1 MSSSSIIPNAYP
13 LGATSAYIAFLPIN
27 GGSIP
32 FSSTNKAS
40 GSWKKFI
47 RKPLEQRHIQSTT
60 IAAIVSSESTTIEGS
75 FVLKPTPTLQ
85 ELLNGPLFQVAGIFE
100 IDEPGW
106 ADKHDEYIAEMYL

>member
-1 MSSSSIIPNAYP
+1 MSSSSIIPNVYP

-27 GGSIP
+27 EGSIP
-32 FSSTNKAS
+32 FSSTNKATP
-40 GSWKKFI
+40 SWKKFI
-47 RKPLEQRHIQSTT
+47 HESPEQRHTQSTT
-60 IAAIVSSESTTIEGS
+60 ITAIISSESGTIEGP

-85 ELLNGPLFQVAGIFE
+85 ELLNGPQFQVAGIFE

>member
-27 GGSIP
+27 EGSMP

-40 GSWKKFI
+40 SSWKKFI
-47 RKPLEQRHIQSTT
+47 HEPPEQRHIQSTT
-60 IAAIVSSESTTIEGS
+60 MAAIVSSESTTIEGS
-75 FVLKPTPTLQ
+75 FTLKPAPTLQ

-106 ADKHDEYIAEMYL
+106 VDKIDEYIAETYL